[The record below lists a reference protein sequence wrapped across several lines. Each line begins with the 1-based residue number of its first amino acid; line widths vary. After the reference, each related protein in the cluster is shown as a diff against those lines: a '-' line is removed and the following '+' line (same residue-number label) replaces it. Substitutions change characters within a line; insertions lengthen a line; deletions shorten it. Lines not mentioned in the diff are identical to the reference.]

1 MGGGSV
7 LLNEM
12 SLMSTA
18 LELFAAVVT
27 AVMLIGCFMERK
39 YTDKVGKLLR
49 GVLAAHFA
57 MLVCDAPIWLLLD
70 QPSPDS
76 VPLVKILSFLSNAL
90 MCATITLYTYFL
102 TEYIARRE
110 KISDCYARIV
120 ACGCLLETILYLI
133 SSFNGMFIGYD
144 ANGQDVTG
152 PLYLVSQ
159 IFFVVM
165 PTISVVLAVKH
176 HRAIGRQSTIV
187 MVLYGIIP
195 VLSIPLQYYWAIT
208 PVYLASTLSQ
218 VLVYTLIHV
227 EQVQRAADNEN
238 KLIRQDLELSESRNA
253 IVLSQ
258 IQPHFLYNALTSIYC
273 LCDSKPELA
282 KQAVSE
288 FATYLRGNLDSL
300 KQRSVISFQ
309 EELKHIQAYLSLE
322 KIRYDDDLE
331 IRYDIQASNFFLPAL
346 TVQPL
351 VENAVN
357 HGVSDLPDGGW
368 VQITTRETECDYVI
382 SVTDN
387 GAGFDTNAAL
397 SDGRSHVGIA
407 NVRSRLVIM
416 CHGTLEIISSPGNG
430 TTATVRIPKGEA

>member
-1 MGGGSV
+1 
-7 LLNEM
+7 
-12 SLMSTA
+12 
-18 LELFAAVVT
+18 
-27 AVMLIGCFMERK
+27 
-39 YTDKVGKLLR
+39 
-49 GVLAAHFA
+49 
-57 MLVCDAPIWLLLD
+57 
-70 QPSPDS
+70 
-76 VPLVKILSFLSNAL
+76 
-90 MCATITLYTYFL
+90 
-102 TEYIARRE
+102 
-110 KISDCYARIV
+110 
-120 ACGCLLETILYLI
+120 
-133 SSFNGMFIGYD
+133 
-144 ANGQDVTG
+144 
-152 PLYLVSQ
+152 
-159 IFFVVM
+159 
-165 PTISVVLAVKH
+165 
-176 HRAIGRQSTIV
+176 

-407 NVRSRLVIM
+407 NVRSRLDIM